1 MVSVDGIGE
10 PVGMHAPSDESE
22 TTWAADDGTR
32 GDVMNAGKTERRVP
46 TSPDAVLSALADE
59 HRRAVLRSL
68 NGAKDE
74 ALTFDVLVNRVADLV
89 RNEVAERTTDDH
101 RQCVRTALHHNH
113 LPILE
118 ECQMIDYDSETKQV
132 RTVTEG
138 MGQDLLTV
146 VESYE
151 ARE

>member
-1 MVSVDGIGE
+1 MGR
-10 PVGMHAPSDESE
+10 HALSNESE

-68 NGAKDE
+68 NSAKDE
-74 ALTFDVLVNRVADLV
+74 ALTFDVLVNRVADQV
-89 RNEVAERTTDDH
+89 CTEGTTDVQQQ
-101 RQCVRTALHHNH
+101 RVRTALHHTH
-113 LPILE
+113 LPKLE
-118 ECQMIDYDSETKQV
+118 ECRMIDYDTHTKQV
-132 RTVTEG
+132 RTVSGG
-138 MGQDLLTV
+138 MGQELLEV

-151 ARE
+151 TRE